1 MLSKRVRY
9 AFFAAGR
16 LAAFFAAGRFFAA
29 FFAAGR
35 FFAAF
40 FAAGRFF
47 AAFFAAGRFLAAFFA
62 AGRFLAGAF
71 LAAFFAAGRFLAG
84 AFLAAAFFLAGAF
97 LAGAFFFAAGATF
110 PPWDSTLNQI
120 GTLKAP
126 SGVPTASHRIDIS
139 CTRPCATQSH
149 DCTATDRSAWSL
161 RGRAF
166 FTALQATRG
175 TT

>member
-16 LAAFFAAGRFFAA
+16 LAAFFAAGRFLAAFFAAGRFFAA

-40 FAAGRFF
+40 FAAGR
-47 AAFFAAGRFLAAFFA
+47 
-62 AGRFLAGAF
+62 F

-149 DCTATDRSAWSL
+149 DCTATDRSARSL

-166 FTALQATRG
+166 FTALRATRG